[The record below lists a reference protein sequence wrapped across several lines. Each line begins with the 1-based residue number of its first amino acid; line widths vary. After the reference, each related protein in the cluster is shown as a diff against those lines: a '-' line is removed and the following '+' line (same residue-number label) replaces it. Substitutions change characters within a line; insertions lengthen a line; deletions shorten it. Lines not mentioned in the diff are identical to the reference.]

1 MSKRED
7 LTGKKFGKLEVIAFD
22 KVVFE
27 ECGTPRSVWLV
38 KCECGRKGK
47 IKARQLKRGNV
58 TECDKCKEQKKA
70 LSVGENKTENVKE
83 NHIKQTEKK
92 NLSDEGNIM
101 SETESKKTK
110 EIVNVCNSTPS
121 VLENSLPTFAREE
134 SDLMNC
140 IDTSNEHL
148 FALMRGLTHD
158 KQPCDI
164 KRVENHV
171 ADCAVSIA
179 RQIGENLKIKLAC
192 IRTAREFR

>member
-1 MSKRED
+1 MGVRVLKTITHNGKR
-7 LTGKKFGKLEVIAFD
+7 L
-22 KVVFE
+22 
-27 ECGTPRSVWLV
+27 
-38 KCECGRKGK
+38 
-47 IKARQLKRGNV
+47 IKDFSL
-58 TECDKCKEQKKA
+58 CEQKKESSA
-70 LSVGENKTENVKE
+70 GANKIESESVRNIMKTES
-83 NHIKQTEKK
+83 K
-92 NLSDEGNIM
+92 NLSDGETTM

-110 EIVNVCNSTPS
+110 EIVSVCNSTPS
-121 VLENSLPTFAREE
+121 VLESRLPIFAREE
-134 SDLMNC
+134 LDLMNC

-171 ADCAVSIA
+171 ADCAVGIA